1 MKTTIEIPD
10 ELFVE
15 AKKHAAELRV
25 PLRQLVEEGL
35 RARLAIL
42 DETPRVREYEHAI
55 SRKERWE
62 RALKATT
69 RFGSRTG
76 DLARNHDKYLLEDLS
91 R

>member
-1 MKTTIEIPD
+1 MKTTVEIPD

-35 RARLAIL
+35 RARLSAR
-42 DETPRVREYEHAI
+42 DETPRVKEYEHAI
-55 SRKERWE
+55 SREKRWE
-62 RALKATT
+62 RAMKATT
-69 RFGSRTG
+69 RYGSRTG
-76 DLARNHDKYLLEDLS
+76 DLALNHDKYLREDLS